1 MNKFFN
7 WFFQRVAINARISA
21 TPQWHKNFQR
31 YFFEGTSKTCQVSSH
46 SFKSSKFQLHVCI
59 STFVNL
65 NAKLLFSSSCTSDIL
80 NNNNPES
87 NKQSNEFNRKR
98 LLESPI
104 ELPVSKRTKILDENH
119 AKQNVDNMNID
130 NIMVLSAI

>member
-1 MNKFFN
+1 
-7 WFFQRVAINARISA
+7 
-21 TPQWHKNFQR
+21 
-31 YFFEGTSKTCQVSSH
+31 
-46 SFKSSKFQLHVCI
+46 
-59 STFVNL
+59 
-65 NAKLLFSSSCTSDIL
+65 L